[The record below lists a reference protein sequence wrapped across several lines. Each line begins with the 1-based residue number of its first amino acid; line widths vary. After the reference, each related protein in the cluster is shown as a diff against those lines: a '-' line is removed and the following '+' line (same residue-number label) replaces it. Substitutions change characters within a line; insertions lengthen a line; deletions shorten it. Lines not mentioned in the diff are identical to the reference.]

1 MKTGQREGQGLP
13 PGLPRWPP
21 ALPPPGPLWL
31 ESGSATLGP
40 ASLQPRNPRPRH
52 GGRPLLPELSGSS
65 DAEATAPAPRPQPQ
79 ARSPSS
85 AQKPLPLGLKRALCQ
100 APPLPGSGP
109 PPLQT
114 PAPRCRLATQVCSP
128 SRPWLRVLLSTC
140 PVGVPRFRRL
150 VSAEDSVNPDIMHSC
165 QHPQILF
172 LHISHN
178 PHSQAGT
185 GCREAP
191 GSSRGCGQPSLSP
204 VDQALMSGQAVC
216 SPLSPSLK
224 TDFLSFC

>member
-1 MKTGQREGQGLP
+1 MRARACRQACPAGRQPSRPRVRCGWSRRLP
-13 PGLPRWPP
+13 PWALPRSS
-21 ALPPPGPLWL
+21 PGTP
-31 ESGSATLGP
+31 GHGHG
-40 ASLQPRNPRPRH
+40 H
-52 GGRPLLPELSGSS
+52 GGRPLLPELSWSS
-65 DAEATAPAPRPQPQ
+65 DAEATAPAP

-100 APPLPGSGP
+100 APPLPGSRP

-114 PAPRCRLATQVCSP
+114 PAPWCRLATHVCSP
-128 SRPWLRVLLSTC
+128 SRPWLGVLLSTW

-150 VSAEDSVNPDIMHSC
+150 VSAEDSVSPDIMHSC

-191 GSSRGCGQPSLSP
+191 GSLRGCGQPSPSP